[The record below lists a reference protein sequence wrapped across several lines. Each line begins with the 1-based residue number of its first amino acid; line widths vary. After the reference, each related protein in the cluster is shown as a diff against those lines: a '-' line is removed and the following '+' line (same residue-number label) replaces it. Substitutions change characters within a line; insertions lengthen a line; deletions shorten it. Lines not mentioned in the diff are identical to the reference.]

1 MDRDHRLRKGQ
12 EFDRAYR
19 EGTVFSG
26 PLLVLRV
33 VPNGLQRTRWGFA
46 VGKRISKKAVDRN
59 RIRRRLRGMA
69 RALDAADGYDVVV
82 TARSGALEAS
92 SIQLRKAF
100 VRIVARSPL
109 QTEAGRA

>member
-12 EFDRAYR
+12 EFDRTYR

-33 VPNGLQRTRWGFA
+33 APNGLGRTRWGFA

-59 RIRRRLRGMA
+59 RVRRRLRELA
-69 RALDAADGYDVVV
+69 RTLAVAEGYDVVV
-82 TARSGALEAS
+82 TARNGALEAS
-92 SIQLRKAF
+92 SLQLGKGLA
-100 VRIVARSPL
+100 RIVARSPL
-109 QTEAGRA
+109 QGEARRA